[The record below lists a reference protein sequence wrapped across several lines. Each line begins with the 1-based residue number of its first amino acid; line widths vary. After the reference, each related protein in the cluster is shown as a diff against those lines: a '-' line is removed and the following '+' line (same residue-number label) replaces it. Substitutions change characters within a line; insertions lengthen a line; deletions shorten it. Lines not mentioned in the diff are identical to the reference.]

1 MILKLIICLYNNFL
15 VFVYLEYVFLD
26 LIERLSIVF
35 KLLVGNFKN
44 KWFWGVK

>member
-15 VFVYLEYVFLD
+15 VFVNLEYVFLD

-35 KLLVGNFKN
+35 KLLVGNLKN
-44 KWFWGVK
+44 K